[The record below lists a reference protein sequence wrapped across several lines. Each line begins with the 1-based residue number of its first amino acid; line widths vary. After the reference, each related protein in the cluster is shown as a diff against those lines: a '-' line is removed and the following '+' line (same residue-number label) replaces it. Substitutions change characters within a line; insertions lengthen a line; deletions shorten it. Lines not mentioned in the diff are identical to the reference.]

1 MDSFFWFRKEEFR
14 GVMVIVLL
22 SSGLALF
29 SVYAKKAAQIPPLDE
44 QQRKHYEQLWLAED
58 QRKLEE
64 EKQVKQFEPQ
74 EDAFKKEPAWEL
86 HGEFDPNTAQD
97 REWLKRGISEKQ
109 LKSIRKY
116 CSYGAH
122 FASIDDLKKV
132 YVLSDEWV
140 DFYASDFQFP
150 SQQLREKPKE
160 NKGIEEGLG
169 EERTTLA
176 SATVEKQ
183 ERLNINLAD
192 TTAFKSIYGIGS
204 YYANKLVKYRE
215 SLGGYHSMNQLSEI
229 YNMRE
234 EVLLVLNESCFLEE
248 GDQQCLRINEASEEE
263 LAQHPYLSRNQSKAL
278 VAFRNEHGPF
288 HSEQELL
295 KCVALNK
302 ATVLKIRPYLCLQT
316 P

>member
-22 SSGLALF
+22 SSGLALL
-29 SVYAKKAAQIPPLDE
+29 SVYAKKSAQIPPLDE
-44 QQRKHYEQLWLAED
+44 QQRKRYEQLWLAED
-58 QRKLEE
+58 RRSKEE
-64 EKQVKQFEPQ
+64 EKQAKQFEPQ
-74 EDAFKKEPAWEL
+74 EDAFKKERSWEL
-86 HGEFDPNTAQD
+86 HGRFDPNTAQD
-97 REWLKRGISEKQ
+97 SEWLKRGISEKQ

-140 DFYASDFQFP
+140 DFYESDFQFP
-150 SQQLREKPKE
+150 AQQLKEKPKE
-160 NKGIEEGLG
+160 KKEG
-169 EERTTLA
+169 EERREEAMHL
-176 SATVEKQ
+176 SSTVKKK

-215 SLGGYHSMNQLSEI
+215 SLGGYHSMNQLNEI

-234 EVLLVLNESCFLEE
+234 EVLLVLQESCFLQE
-248 GDQQCLRINEASEEE
+248 GDQQCLPINEASEEE

-295 KCVALNK
+295 KCVVMNE